1 MNELRKFEL
10 AVPVSAVDHAL
21 GASHAPVTVVEYG
34 DFECPNCKQAAP
46 AVRLLLE
53 RFPGRVRLVYR
64 HFPLEEVHPH
74 ALHAALAAE
83 VAAGQ
88 GKFWPMHDMLFDNQ
102 RHLKLPQLR
111 GYAQRLELD
120 MLRYDAEMEGELYLQ
135 RVREQVEG
143 GERGMQGMRMDF
155 LQRKVPIDQAHAAR
169 EPVQQQLDRRR
180 RLLAVGA
187 FEVAVLHD
195 RHWRVRRA
203 ERVIDGADRHRQLEF
218 SMLVHSP

>member
-1 MNELRKFEL
+1 MNEHRKFEL
-10 AVPVSAVDHAL
+10 AVPVSTSDHAL

-46 AVRLLLE
+46 AVKLLLE

-74 ALHAALAAE
+74 ALQAALAAE
-83 VAAGQ
+83 AAAGQ
-88 GKFWPMHDMLFDNQ
+88 GKFWPMHDLLFDNQ

-143 GERGMQGMRMDF
+143 GERSGVRGTPTFF
-155 LQRKVPIDQAHAAR
+155 LNGSVQDVSFGLQALF
-169 EPVQQQLDRRR
+169 EK
-180 RLLAVGA
+180 VGA
-187 FEVAVLHD
+187 ES
-195 RHWRVRRA
+195 R
-203 ERVIDGADRHRQLEF
+203 
-218 SMLVHSP
+218 S